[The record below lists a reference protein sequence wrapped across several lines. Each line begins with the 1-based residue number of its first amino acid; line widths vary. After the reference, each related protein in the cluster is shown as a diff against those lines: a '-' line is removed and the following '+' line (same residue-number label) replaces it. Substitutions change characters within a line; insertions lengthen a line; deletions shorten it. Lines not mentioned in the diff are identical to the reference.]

1 MRNRVRALRAV
12 LVGGIAVVLT
22 TPIAYAESMDEVTVA
37 HRGAST
43 SKFGEGTLPAYKYAV
58 RNRADIL
65 DADVRWTKDGT
76 DADSVGTMV
85 ILHDR
90 TLDRVTNCTG
100 TLSSRLWSEIRDKCR
115 TDIGDQ
121 PLMRVV
127 DLLSYADSVGKSV
140 ALEIKVCSISDAQAK
155 QLWNAIKNSRI
166 QLQATSSCLDAL
178 NKIKKLDAAD
188 TTHKISY
195 ALIILGTRSWP
206 SVSTIKKIAPAIHA
220 KLTIPANVARS
231 YRLANIKVFLYTG
244 KNASDDAKMIALQ
257 PYGVVVD
264 DVARFQRWRDAAT
277 GSIDPPL

>member
-12 LVGGIAVVLT
+12 IGGGIAVVLT
-22 TPIAYAESMDEVTVA
+22 TPIACAQSMDELTVA

-43 SKFGEGTLPAYKYAV
+43 SKLGEGTLPAYKYAV

-65 DADVRWTKDGT
+65 DADVRWTKDGP

-85 ILHDR
+85 ILHDA

-100 TLSSRLWSEIRDKCR
+100 NVSSWLWSAIRDRCR
-115 TDIGDQ
+115 TEVGGQ

-127 DLLSYADSVGKSV
+127 DLVTYANSVGKSV
-140 ALEIKVCSISDAQAK
+140 ALEIKVSSISDAQAK
-155 QLWNAIKNSRI
+155 QLWGAIKNSRI
-166 QLQATSSCLDAL
+166 QLQASSSRLDAL

-195 ALIILGTRSWP
+195 ALIIVGTRSWP
-206 SVSTIKKIAPAIHA
+206 SVSTIKKIAPAVHA
-220 KLTIPANVARS
+220 KLTIPADVARS

-244 KNASDDAKMIALQ
+244 KNASDDAKMIARQ

-264 DVARFQRWRDAAT
+264 DVAQFQHWRDAAT
-277 GSIDPPL
+277 GSA

>member
-12 LVGGIAVVLT
+12 IGGGIAVVLT
-22 TPIAYAESMDEVTVA
+22 TPIACAHSMDELTVA

-43 SKFGEGTLPAYKYAV
+43 SKLGEGTLPAYKYAV

-65 DADVRWTKDGT
+65 DADVRWTKDGP

-85 ILHDR
+85 ILHDA

-100 TLSSRLWSEIRDKCR
+100 NVSSWLWSAIRDRCR
-115 TDIGDQ
+115 TEVGGQ

-127 DLLSYADSVGKSV
+127 DLVTYANSVGKSV
-140 ALEIKVCSISDAQAK
+140 ALEIKVSSISDAQAK
-155 QLWNAIKNSRI
+155 QLWGAIKNSRI
-166 QLQATSSCLDAL
+166 QLQASSSRLDAL

-195 ALIILGTRSWP
+195 ALIIVGTRSWP
-206 SVSTIKKIAPAIHA
+206 SVSTIKKIAPAVHA
-220 KLTIPANVARS
+220 KLTIPADVARS

-244 KNASDDAKMIALQ
+244 KNASDDAKMIARQ

-264 DVARFQRWRDAAT
+264 DVAQFQQWRDAAT
-277 GSIDPPL
+277 GSA

>member
-12 LVGGIAVVLT
+12 IGGGIAVVLT
-22 TPIAYAESMDEVTVA
+22 TPIAYAQSMDELTVA

-43 SKFGEGTLPAYKYAV
+43 SKLGEGTLPAYKYAV

-65 DADVRWTKDGT
+65 DADVRWTKDGP

-85 ILHDR
+85 ILHDA

-100 TLSSRLWSEIRDKCR
+100 NVSSRLWSAIRDRCR
-115 TDIGDQ
+115 TEVGGQ

-127 DLLSYADSVGKSV
+127 DLLTYANSVGKSV
-140 ALEIKVCSISDAQAK
+140 ALEIKVSSISDAQAK
-155 QLWNAIKNSRI
+155 QLWSAIKNSRI
-166 QLQATSSCLDAL
+166 QLQASSSRLDAL

-195 ALIILGTRSWP
+195 ALIIVGTRSWP
-206 SVSTIKKIAPAIHA
+206 SVSTIKKIAPAVHA
-220 KLTIPANVARS
+220 KLTIPADVARS

-244 KNASDDAKMIALQ
+244 KNASDDAKMIARQ

-264 DVARFQRWRDAAT
+264 DVAQFQQWRDAAT
-277 GSIDPPL
+277 GSA

>member
-12 LVGGIAVVLT
+12 IGGGIAVVLT
-22 TPIAYAESMDEVTVA
+22 TPIACAQSMDELTVA

-43 SKFGEGTLPAYKYAV
+43 SKLGEGTLPAYKYAV

-65 DADVRWTKDGT
+65 DADVRWTKDGP

-85 ILHDR
+85 ILHDA

-100 TLSSRLWSEIRDKCR
+100 NVSSWLWSAIRDRCR
-115 TDIGDQ
+115 TEVGGQ

-127 DLLSYADSVGKSV
+127 DLLTYANSVGKSV
-140 ALEIKVCSISDAQAK
+140 ALEIKVSSISDAQAK
-155 QLWNAIKNSRI
+155 QLWVAIKNSRI
-166 QLQATSSCLDAL
+166 QLQASSSRLDAL

-195 ALIILGTRSWP
+195 ALIIVGTRSWP
-206 SVSTIKKIAPAIHA
+206 SVSTIKKIAPAVHA
-220 KLTIPANVARS
+220 KLTIPADVARS

-244 KNASDDAKMIALQ
+244 KNASDDAKMIARQ

-264 DVARFQRWRDAAT
+264 DVAKFQQWRDTAT
-277 GSIDPPL
+277 GSA